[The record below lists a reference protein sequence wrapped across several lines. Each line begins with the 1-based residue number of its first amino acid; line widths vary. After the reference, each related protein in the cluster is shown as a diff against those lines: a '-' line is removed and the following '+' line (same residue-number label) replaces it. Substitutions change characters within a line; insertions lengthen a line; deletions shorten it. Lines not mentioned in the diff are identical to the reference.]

1 MQMSKLMLPGKLTRG
16 FHKVGFTV
24 KKHSPEILVAA
35 GIVGTVASTVLA
47 CRATTKIGSILEK
60 TKEQA
65 ALINKGAEAGNIEG
79 FEYTQEEAK
88 KDLAITYVQT
98 GVQIAKLYAPAVI
111 IGALSIT
118 SMLASHNI
126 LRKRNLALAAAYA
139 TVDGSF
145 KEYRGRVIER
155 FGKELDK
162 ELKYN
167 IKTKE
172 IEETTTD
179 ENGNETVVKKTIQV
193 AEPSKYTIYDRC
205 FDETCP
211 NWQKDAEHN
220 LYFLMQ
226 QQNWANDRLKR
237 RGHLY
242 LNEVYEALGFQQ
254 TKAGQVVGWIYDE
267 KNPIGDNY
275 IDFGIHDLHDETK
288 RNFVNGYERSIWV
301 TFNVDGNIWE
311 LMS

>member
-1 MQMSKLMLPGKLTRG
+1 MSKLMLPGNLTRG

-24 KKHSPEILVAA
+24 KKHSPEILIAA
-35 GIVGTVASTVLA
+35 GVVGTVASTVLA
-47 CRATTKIGSILEK
+47 CRATTKIGNILEK
-60 TKEQA
+60 TKSQA
-65 ALINKGAEAGNIEG
+65 ALINEGAEKGQVAGVPYSPED
-79 FEYTQEEAK
+79 AK
-88 KDLAITYVQT
+88 KDLTITYAKTAVD
-98 GVQIAKLYAPAVI
+98 IAKLYAPAVI
-111 IGALSIT
+111 LGALSIT
-118 SMLASHNI
+118 SILASHNI

-179 ENGNETVVKKTIQV
+179 EEGNEVVVKKTVQV
-193 AEPSKYTIYDRC
+193 AEPSLYSHYARC

-211 NWQKDAEHN
+211 NWQKNAEHN

-237 RGHLY
+237 RGYLY

-254 TKAGQVVGWIYDE
+254 TKAGQVVGWIYNE
-267 KNPIGDNY
+267 KNPVGDNF
-275 IDFGIHDLHDETK
+275 IDFGIHDINKEVN

-301 TFNVDGNIWE
+301 DFNVDGNIWE

>member
-1 MQMSKLMLPGKLTRG
+1 MSKLMLPGSITRG
-16 FHKVGFTV
+16 FHKVGFQL
-24 KKHSPEILVAA
+24 KKHSPEILIAA

-47 CRATTKIGSILEK
+47 CRATTKVGDIINK

-65 ALINKGAEAGNIEG
+65 ALINKGAENGQIEG
-79 FEYTQEEAK
+79 VPYSQEDAK
-88 KDLAITYVQT
+88 KDLAITYAQT
-98 GVQIAKLYAPAVI
+98 GLQIAKVYAPAVI
-111 IGALSIT
+111 LGALSIT

-126 LRKRNLALAAAYA
+126 LRKRNIALAAAYA

-167 IKTKE
+167 IKSKE
-172 IEETTTD
+172 IEEVTTD
-179 ENGNETVVKKTIQV
+179 EEGKEVVVKKTVQV

-211 NWQKDAEHN
+211 NWQKDPEHN

-226 QQNWANDRLKR
+226 QQNWANDKLKR
-237 RGHLY
+237 KGYLY

-267 KNPIGDNY
+267 KNPVGDNY
-275 IDFGIHDLHDETK
+275 VDFGIHDLHDETK
-288 RNFVNGYERSIWV
+288 RNFVNGYERSIWI
-301 TFNVDGNIWE
+301 TPNVDGNIWE

>member
-1 MQMSKLMLPGKLTRG
+1 MSKLMLPSTITRG
-16 FHKVGFTV
+16 FSKVGFTV
-24 KKHSPEILVAA
+24 KKHSPEILIAA
-35 GIVGTVASTVLA
+35 GIVGTVTSTVLA
-47 CRATTKIGSILEK
+47 CRATTKLGSILEH

-65 ALINKGAEAGNIEG
+65 ALYNKAAEKGYVEG
-79 FEYTQEEAK
+79 IPYSEEDAR
-88 KDLAITYVQT
+88 KDLAITYAQT
-98 GVQIAKLYAPAVI
+98 GVQIAKLYAPAII

-118 SMLASHNI
+118 SMVASHNI

-167 IKTKE
+167 IKAKE
-172 IEETTTD
+172 IEEVTTD
-179 ENGNETVVKKTIQV
+179 EEGNEVVVKKTVQV

-211 NWQKDAEHN
+211 NWQKDPEHN

-237 RGHLY
+237 RGYLY

-254 TKAGQVVGWIYDE
+254 TKAGQVVGWIYNE
-267 KNPIGDNY
+267 KNPVGDNY
-275 IDFGIHDLHDETK
+275 VDFGIHDLHDETK

-301 TFNVDGNIWE
+301 TPNVDGNIWE

>member
-1 MQMSKLMLPGKLTRG
+1 MLPGSLTRG

-24 KKHSPEILVAA
+24 KKYSPEILIATGV
-35 GIVGTVASTVLA
+35 VGAVASTVLA
-47 CRATTKIGSILEK
+47 CRATTKIGKILEQ
-60 TKEQA
+60 TKEQT
-65 ALINKGAEAGNIEG
+65 ALINKGAETGNIEG
-79 FEYTQEEAK
+79 FEYTKEEAK
-88 KDLAITYVQT
+88 KDLAITYAHT
-98 GVQIAKLYAPAVI
+98 GIKIAKLYAPAVI
-111 IGALSIT
+111 LGALSIT

-139 TVDGSF
+139 TIDGSF

-162 ELKYN
+162 ELRYN
-167 IKTKE
+167 IKSKE

-179 ENGNETVVKKTIQV
+179 ENGNEVTVKKVVQV
-193 AEPSKYTIYDRC
+193 AEPSKYSAYTRC

-211 NWQKDAEHN
+211 NWQKNAEHN
-220 LYFLMQ
+220 YFFLMQ

-237 RGHLY
+237 KGYLY

-267 KNPIGDNY
+267 KNPVGDNY
-275 IDFGIHDLHDETK
+275 VDFGIHSDIHDETK
-288 RNFVNGYERSIWV
+288 RQFVNGYERSIWV
-301 TFNVDGNIWE
+301 DFNVDGNIWE